1 MPRIYFRD
9 GDKDVKYEDYLVD
22 PEISIIEFDGYGGV
36 GSPRGR
42 YQKTNNIVN
51 VEGVDSTV
59 WILIDPM
66 R

>member
-1 MPRIYFRD
+1 MRKF
-9 GDKDVKYEDYLVD
+9 LVD
-22 PEISIIEFDGYGGV
+22 SEISILEFDGSGGV

-42 YQKTNNIVN
+42 NEKTNNLVN